1 LPNKIFFYI
10 YCLLCIKLRDLSYLK
25 NYANKNLNPFFILIS
40 IFIYGCVANKDTAV
54 DRRFQNLTAK
64 YNYIYNSNVLLSEY
78 NERLLQS
85 YADNYEKTLPV
96 YLDPEPQINLVL
108 TPGVANKQLDDV
120 IAKGQTIINDKSFSN
135 YIDDAYML
143 LGKANYLKGNYF
155 IASEYFDYTAKTYNS
170 DLKTFIVAMNWKARS
185 QMQLNNMVLA
195 DKIIDTMLRAS
206 DELKKDLAE
215 PLATAAQ
222 MRIYQK
228 RNKEAIL
235 FLESAIALPAEK
247 QLRIRWRFILAQLQ
261 EKEKN
266 IRDAYANFTKVEKSN
281 APFEMYFH
289 ANLNRIKLKALL
301 NGEKLNKEQQLLAL
315 LKDDKNTDYTDQI
328 YYQVGELFSAEGNFV
343 KAEENYHKS
352 VLNSTRNQT
361 QKALS
366 YLRIADLNFKE
377 FNNYIKAK
385 LYYDSTV
392 MILPKNFPDYDNLV
406 KKADNLQY
414 LTDRYTIIAKEDTAQ
429 AIAKLPAAEREAK
442 VKAYLTPKVVV
453 SNTGG
458 VINNQFLNDPDFP
471 NISLNTPNNS
481 AGNTFYFNNN
491 AAISNGF
498 GDFKKRWGTRQLED
512 NWRQSVR
519 SSAQETNEVLAG
531 GKVATEIIPANG
543 QSNAAATDQTSLEKQ
558 FLDALPTTPALL
570 ATSDQKIIDAYF
582 EIASFYQ
589 QELNDK
595 PEANKIYLELIKRY
609 PDNNHLVAIYYSL
622 YLNYKGVDEVKS
634 DKYKQLVLTK
644 FPESNFAKNILDPSY
659 SAKQTQME
667 NMAINN
673 YNAAFDAYAK
683 KDYAKVVKQADD
695 NITAF
700 PENDLAPQYAYL
712 KAIAVGRTAK
722 VDALLTEF
730 NLITSRYPNDKIIT
744 PLVRNHLKYIE
755 ANLDEF
761 KQRPVALI
769 DFDAS
774 EPRFVAQATP
784 AAVQTKPLVV
794 ENPVTKT
801 AKPTPVAKPV
811 EVKPVDPTKPASIFS
826 TAKSEEYYYV
836 IDVADATLTLSSSRF
851 GIGQFNRG
859 NYPDNDLEHKLV
871 ELDNDQLIYITSFID
886 LEDAKLYESS
896 IVGQLK
902 NIMKVPANLYKGF
915 IISKENFEKLTD
927 RTRINEYLE
936 FLKDNYK

>member
-1 LPNKIFFYI
+1 
-10 YCLLCIKLRDLSYLK
+10 LK
-25 NYANKNLNPFFILIS
+25 NYANKNLNLFFILIS
-40 IFIYGCVANKDTAV
+40 VFIYGCVANKDTAV

-78 NERLLQS
+78 NESLLQS
-85 YADNYEKTLPV
+85 YADNYEKILPV

-170 DLKTFIVAMNWKARS
+170 DLKTFIMAMNWKARS

-266 IRDAYANFTKVEKSN
+266 IQDAYANFTKVEKSN

-289 ANLNRIKLKALL
+289 ANLNRIKLRALL
-301 NGEKLNKEQQLLAL
+301 SGVKLNKEEQLLAL
-315 LKDDKNTDYTDQI
+315 LKDDKNFDYTDQI

-352 VLNSTRNQT
+352 VAKSTRNQT

-392 MILPKNFPDYDNLV
+392 MILPKNFPDYDNIV

-429 AIAKLPAAEREAK
+429 AIAKLPAAEHEAK

-471 NISLNTPNNS
+471 NISLNTPNNN

-498 GDFKKRWGTRQLED
+498 GDFKKRWGTRPLED

-519 SSAQETNEVLAG
+519 SSAQETNQVLAG

-543 QSNAAATDQTSLEKQ
+543 QTNATASDQTSLEKQ
-558 FLDALPTTPALL
+558 FLDALPTTQPLL
-570 ATSDQKIIDAYF
+570 AISDQKIIDAYF

-589 QELNDK
+589 QELNDIS
-595 PEANKIYLELIKRY
+595 EANKIYLELIKRY
-609 PDNNHLVAIYYSL
+609 PENNHLVAIYYSL
-622 YLNYKGVDEVKS
+622 YLNYKGLDEAKS
-634 DKYKQLVLTK
+634 DLYKQLVLTK
-644 FPESNFAKNILDPSY
+644 FPESNFAKNILDPTY

-667 NMAINN
+667 NIAINN
-673 YNAAFDAYAK
+673 YNAAFDAYAR
-683 KDYAKVVKQADD
+683 KDYANVVKQADD
-695 NITAF
+695 NISAF
-700 PENDLAPQYAYL
+700 PNNDLAPQYAYL

-722 VDALLTEF
+722 IDPLLSEF
-730 NLITSRYPNDKIIT
+730 NLITNRYPNDKIIT

-784 AAVQTKPLVV
+784 AAVATKPLVV
-794 ENPVTKT
+794 ENPVAKAAEPTPI
-801 AKPTPVAKPV
+801 AKPA
-811 EVKPVDPTKPASIFS
+811 EVKPTDPSKPTSIFS
-826 TAKSEEYYYV
+826 AAKSEEYYYV

-896 IVGQLK
+896 ITGQLK

-915 IISKENFEKLTD
+915 IISKENFGKLTD